1 MLFNTYAVSSTPE
14 LLLKTQVL
22 CIDLRLETRTFKNF
36 DFDNYD
42 NYDKKVIVIK
52 SLKLY
57 LTY

>member
-1 MLFNTYAVSSTPE
+1 MLFNTYGVSSTPE

-42 NYDKKVIVIK
+42 NYDKK
-52 SLKLY
+52 SDRN
-57 LTY
+57 